1 MKNKKKKFKDLT
13 MEEFYKII
21 VKNKTTSSCEK
32 CPLYP
37 FLSIKCHDYCTGGVF
52 GTSFLFER
60 LGKDLEEE
68 IEVEE

>member
-1 MKNKKKKFKDLT
+1 MKIKKKKFKDLT
-13 MEEFYKII
+13 MEEFHKII
-21 VKNKTTSSCEK
+21 VKNKKTSSCEK

-37 FLSIKCHDYCTGGVF
+37 FLSIKCHDYCAGIF

-60 LGKDLEEE
+60 LGNDLEIE